1 MTHHRRNLG
10 RTLAACC
17 AVAVGDRRSASASQV
32 QELNRV
38 SLSTQPLASFEWSRD
53 KLGLFV
59 TTAFDQ
65 TMRVAI
71 CTKLNLLWRPG
82 RRETTEPVGPSAA
95 RSHETK
101 RVAQQ

>member
-1 MTHHRRNLG
+1 
-10 RTLAACC
+10 
-17 AVAVGDRRSASASQV
+17 
-32 QELNRV
+32 V

-71 CTKLNLLWRPG
+71 CTKLNLL
-82 RRETTEPVGPSAA
+82 
-95 RSHETK
+95 
-101 RVAQQ
+101 